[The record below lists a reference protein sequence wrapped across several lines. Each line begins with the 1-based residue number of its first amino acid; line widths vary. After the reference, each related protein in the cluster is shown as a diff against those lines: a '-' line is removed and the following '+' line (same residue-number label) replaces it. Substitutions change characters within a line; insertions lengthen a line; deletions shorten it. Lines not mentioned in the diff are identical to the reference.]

1 MPGGTTLRNRQVTTM
16 NDGIYLTSP
25 GRLQSLAKVGKK
37 IVPLST
43 AFNPRSARQIET
55 NVGVSNQQNSHTNGC
70 NRSKQTLLTRP
81 ERGADLPESQRFRQR
96 HGRLVRPPGA
106 VEDGEIFLVGC
117 IAPGGDSRPTVSLAP
132 IFLCSINSS
141 LHACYGPP
149 HLRQRWRKKAGHLEF
164 FVPVG
169 KMGL

>member
-1 MPGGTTLRNRQVTTM
+1 M

-25 GRLQSLAKVGKK
+25 GRLQSLVKVGKK

-81 ERGADLPESQRFRQR
+81 ERGADIPLQYQLQPP
-96 HGRLVRPPGA
+96 RLLRTAAPPTTMAKKGWLSRVLRP
-106 VEDGEIFLVGC
+106 
-117 IAPGGDSRPTVSLAP
+117 SR
-132 IFLCSINSS
+132 
-141 LHACYGPP
+141 
-149 HLRQRWRKKAGHLEF
+149 
-164 FVPVG
+164 
-169 KMGL
+169 